1 MKLTVRQFKLLQYI
15 NNFPDMTL
23 EDYSKALEI
32 SIPTLKSDIKNM
44 EKFLAEYH
52 IILQMSGR
60 NILQVWGKENLTHL
74 LIDSKNSIEFSLD
87 EQILLLLILTDDFIV
102 LQDIADKLFVSKSKI
117 EKLMQDI
124 LKTYS
129 NDLQSL
135 RHYGIRCISPEAE
148 KRALF
153 AKLLSAYFKGID
165 LCR

>member
-1 MKLTVRQFKLLQYI
+1 
-15 NNFPDMTL
+15 
-23 EDYSKALEI
+23 
-32 SIPTLKSDIKNM
+32 
-44 EKFLAEYH
+44 
-52 IILQMSGR
+52 MSGR

-117 EKLMQDI
+117 EKLMPDI

-135 RHYGIRCISPEAE
+135 
-148 KRALF
+148 
-153 AKLLSAYFKGID
+153 
-165 LCR
+165 

>member
-87 EQILLLLILTDDFIV
+87 EQILLLLILT
-102 LQDIADKLFVSKSKI
+102 
-117 EKLMQDI
+117 
-124 LKTYS
+124 LKELIYV
-129 NDLQSL
+129 
-135 RHYGIRCISPEAE
+135 G
-148 KRALF
+148 K
-153 AKLLSAYFKGID
+153 
-165 LCR
+165 

>member
-117 EKLMQDI
+117 EKI
-124 LKTYS
+124 
-129 NDLQSL
+129 NA
-135 RHYGIRCISPEAE
+135 R
-148 KRALF
+148 
-153 AKLLSAYFKGID
+153 YFKKHIVMIYS
-165 LCR
+165 L